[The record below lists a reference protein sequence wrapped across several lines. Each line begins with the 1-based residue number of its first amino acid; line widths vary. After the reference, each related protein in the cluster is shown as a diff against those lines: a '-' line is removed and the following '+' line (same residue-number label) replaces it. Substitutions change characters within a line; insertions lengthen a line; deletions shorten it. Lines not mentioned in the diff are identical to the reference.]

1 MNNLTQTLLLLMLAC
16 TVGLI
21 FADELPGA
29 WWQWLL
35 SAVILLVAAASASN
49 ASGEDQADE

>member
-1 MNNLTQTLLLLMLAC
+1 MNNLTQTLLLLTLAS

-49 ASGEDQADE
+49 ASEGDQ